1 MFLRADGYVISRRRE
16 EGDCVTVSLYM
27 AAKEWDMAAAVA
39 SHLVKGLAEN
49 AGNLAYSGR
58 RRVVASPRR
67 PPSP

>member
-1 MFLRADGYVISRRRE
+1 M
-16 EGDCVTVSLYM
+16 TVSLYM
-27 AAKEWDMAAAVA
+27 AAKEWDMAAAVP